1 MAVDTVARQPVAP
14 AAIAPMKRGGTP
26 PRKRKRCE
34 AAAETETEASL
45 AESRAELEALR
56 ERRRAF
62 RAESRAEMQAQMKE
76 VNAIELEMGLCLM
89 ERRGN

>member
-1 MAVDTVARQPVAP
+1 
-14 AAIAPMKRGGTP
+14 MKRGGTP

-56 ERRRAF
+56 ERARRLL
-62 RAESRAEMQAQMKE
+62 KE
-76 VNAIELEMGLCLM
+76 VNAMEFRLGLCLSCPSLYLQ
-89 ERRGN
+89 ELRLQF

>member
-1 MAVDTVARQPVAP
+1 
-14 AAIAPMKRGGTP
+14 MKRGGTP

-45 AESRAELEALR
+45 AESRAELEGLR

-62 RAESRAEMQAQMKE
+62 RAESLAEMQAQMKKTY
-76 VNAIELEMGLCLM
+76 NCL
-89 ERRGN
+89 RASRSDTIS